1 MENLASN
8 TYSKKNNRIY
18 VTPAATVLFSARA
31 SPYLLVYGSGIIGQ
45 EMLKKMKQ
53 MGKSI
58 ELKVLDGDFLG
69 IMTEKEIEV
78 ALRNVKTIII
88 AADSKKVESKGGW
101 FGGGNKG
108 SPVGSNNVEAINI
121 NNNEW
126 DQLLNEKSLKKLLN
140 ATMKECNNGGNSNIK
155 IIAVGKATRQPKSIS
170 SFLGGEN
177 TEFDSEVI
185 LQCKQRGLGY
195 SIVKVGTIIGD
206 NVPLPSG
213 LRDRDRSTGSGAGS
227 GTALKLSSVELEVAQ
242 KEYNSPVL
250 FAGSSSRVELGEVTR
265 LSLAVDAVLRSAT
278 HPLMNSTTTVLSSP
292 SPSSLDLLPSDAQV
306 TQKL

>member
-1 MENLASN
+1 MTPLQGVESN
-8 TYSKKNNRIY
+8 MYSPTNSRIN
-18 VTPAATVLFSARA
+18 VSPAATVLFSARA
-31 SPYLLVYGSGIIGQ
+31 SPYLLVYGSGVLGQ
-45 EMLKKMKQ
+45 ETLKKMKQ

-58 ELKVLDGDFLG
+58 ELKVLDGDLLG

-88 AADSKKVESKGGW
+88 VADSKKIESKGGW

-108 SPVGSNNVEAINI
+108 GAVSSNGVEAINI

-140 ATMKECNNGGNSNIK
+140 ATMKECNNGGNPNIK
-155 IIAVGKATRQPKSIS
+155 IIAVGKATRQPKSIT

-195 SIVKVGTIIGD
+195 AIIKVGTLISD
-206 NVPLPSG
+206 DVPLPNG
-213 LRDRDRSTGSGAGS
+213 LRDRDRSTGSGSGS
-227 GTALKLSSVELEVAQ
+227 GTALKLSVEELEVAQ
-242 KEYNSPVL
+242 REYVSPVL
-250 FAGSSSRVELGEVTR
+250 FTGSNSRVELGEVTR

-292 SPSSLDLLPSDAQV
+292 SPSSSDLLPSDAQV
-306 TQKL
+306 K